1 LVPEQGLILFT
12 QSLSAD
18 DVVRVTIIRKGA
30 YISNTGTIP
39 HLEIPNSYLV
49 ATNATTTLTKALAP
63 TDTTITVA
71 DTHALPVTTTL
82 VEIHSASNA

>member
-1 LVPEQGLILFT
+1 M
-12 QSLSAD
+12 
-18 DVVRVTIIRKGA
+18 
-30 YISNTGTIP
+30 
-39 HLEIPNSYLV
+39 EIPNSYLV

-82 VEIHSASNA
+82 VEIHSASNASLREKITIAIDPVT